1 MVERDDSLDKAW
13 ETTNEAKDRNKA
25 DRFDWK
31 PILGMSVTNYV
42 RKYKHLYVYDIYD
55 QILRE
60 HPDLSDEQR
69 RRLKINVSAS
79 YTYVVGAR
87 GL

>member
-1 MVERDDSLDKAW
+1 MDNNDSLDKAW
-13 ETTNEAKDRNKA
+13 EDVDEAKDRNTKE
-25 DRFDWK
+25 RFDWK
-31 PILGMSVTNYV
+31 PVLGMSVTNYV
-42 RKYKHLYVYDIYD
+42 RKNKMLYVYDIYE

-60 HPDLSDEQR
+60 HPELSDEQK

-87 GL
+87 

>member
-1 MVERDDSLDKAW
+1 MGKEQQDSLDKAW
-13 ETTNEAKDRNKA
+13 DTVDEAKDRNTSE
-25 DRFDWK
+25 RFDWK

-42 RKYKHLYVYDIYD
+42 RKFKTMGVYDIYE
-55 QILRE
+55 QILKE
-60 HPDLSDEQR
+60 HPDLSDEQK

-87 GL
+87 